1 MSLAGAWMGSPPEV
15 HSALLAA
22 GPGAGA
28 LLAAAGAWSSLS
40 AEYAAVAQELAS
52 VVGSAGAG
60 VWQGVGA
67 ESYVAAHV
75 PYLGWLARAGAD
87 SAAAAAQCE
96 VAAAGYV
103 SALAAMPT
111 LPELAANHAVHGV
124 LLATNFFGINTVPI
138 AVNEADYAR
147 MWVQAATVMTT
158 YEAVAGSAV
167 ASVPHTDTAPNIV
180 EAPGHD
186 HDHGETPASA
196 WDELV
201 AQWLHSLTGGQ
212 VNWDPTAGTVNG
224 VGYDSYTNPGQLL
237 YWVVRALELSQD
249 LQHFGNQLLTNP
261 AGAFQY
267 LVQLAIFDWPTHIAE
282 IATWLGQSPLLVAL
296 ALGAAVAPGAAG
308 LAGLGGLAGLPQ
320 PPAPILAP
328 PSDSVSH
335 ALPALGTVPPAP
347 AVAGSVAAAAPAPAV
362 PASAV
367 AGSAPALAAP
377 PPAAAGAGFV
387 PPYLIGGPGIGSGSG
402 MGIAARAAR
411 KATEPDTSAAA
422 AAVREATR
430 EEARARRRRRAAKR
444 EHGDQFM
451 TMGVGVDPDWGV
463 RADAPVLVADRGA
476 GPLGFAGNAAKA
488 QVGAAG
494 MTRLGDSAF
503 GSGPQAPMVPG
514 SWGADDPN
522 SQ

>member
-1 MSLAGAWMGSPPEV
+1 MGSPPEV

-40 AEYAAVAQELAS
+40 VEYAAVAQELVG
-52 VVGSAGAG
+52 VVGSVGAG

-111 LPELAANHAVHGV
+111 LPELAANHAVHSV

-147 MWVQAATVMTT
+147 MWVQAATVMGT
-158 YEAVAGSAV
+158 YEVVAGSAV

-186 HDHGETPASA
+186 HDHDHGEASE

-201 AQWLHSLTGGQ
+201 AHWLRSLTGGQ
-212 VNWDPTAGTVNG
+212 VDWDPTAGTVNG

-237 YWVVRALELSQD
+237 YWVVRALEFSQD
-249 LQHFGNQLLTNP
+249 FQHFGDQLLTNP

-267 LVQLAIFDWPTHIAE
+267 LVQLAIFDWPTHIAQ
-282 IATWLGQSPLLVAL
+282 IATWLGQSPLLVAM
-296 ALGAAVAPGAAG
+296 ALGAAVAPAGAAG
-308 LAGLGGLAGLPQ
+308 LAGLGGLAALPQ
-320 PPAPILAP
+320 PVTPILAP
-328 PSDSVSH
+328 PTDAVSH

-367 AGSAPALAAP
+367 AGPAPALAA

-402 MGIAARAAR
+402 MGVAARSAR
-411 KATEPDTSAAA
+411 KAVEPDIAGAAA
-422 AAVREATR
+422 AAREANR
-430 EEARARRRRRAAKR
+430 EETRARRRRRAAKR
-444 EHGDQFM
+444 DHGDQFM
-451 TMGVGVDPDWGV
+451 TMGVGVDPDWRV
-463 RADAPVLVADRGA
+463 SDDEPVLATDRGA
-476 GPLGFAGNAAKA
+476 GTLGFAGNAAKA

-494 MTRLGDSAF
+494 MTRLADSAF
-503 GSGPQAPMVPG
+503 GSGPKTPMVPG
-514 SWGADDPN
+514 SWGADDPV
-522 SQ
+522 SR